1 MARASSDPVH
11 VRVTCTSP
19 VHTCPDEVLTVLD
32 DDKEQRMMHL
42 LQLYM
47 DFFLNLHRFNILY
60 LVIQYSLERD

>member
-42 LQLYM
+42 LQLYV
-47 DFFLNLHRFNILY
+47 DFFLFKFTS
-60 LVIQYSLERD
+60 IQHSLFSNSIFSRT